1 MASTAPRRDWER
13 IQLSAGQPPPRHG
26 REPGTEFG
34 GLDVAGAGR
43 GARNA
48 ISRAISR
55 LRRSPG
61 ALRPASV
68 AIRSPPPAAAA
79 ISGEPQQPLLAQQ
92 AKIRQRVRVDL
103 LAPGEPAQ
111 TRCSGRHAGQC
122 APRCDPDTIPIRP
135 DTGQQPRG
143 ETRAARK
150 ALARFDRLL
159 PGAQVELPNQLPR
172 GTGAMAGGDRGFHV
186 GGSAKSTQKCLG
198 GAGRGPF
205 LSPVSGRFRG
215 DRNAA
220 AGFPSLP
227 CRPAIPTAGDGTLN
241 H

>member
-1 MASTAPRRDWER
+1 LQIHQPLPPQHCRQTRRQ
-13 IQLSAGQPPPRHG
+13 I
-26 REPGTEFG
+26 
-34 GLDVAGAGR
+34 
-43 GARNA
+43 
-48 ISRAISR
+48 I
-55 LRRSPG
+55 
-61 ALRPASV
+61 
-68 AIRSPPPAAAA
+68 
-79 ISGEPQQPLLAQQ
+79 QPLLVQH

-103 LAPGEPAQ
+103 PAPGEPAQ
-111 TRCSGRHAGQC
+111 TRFSGRHAGQC
-122 APRCDPDTIPIRP
+122 APRCDPDTVPIQP

-150 ALARFDRLL
+150 TFARFDRLL
-159 PGAQVELPNQLPR
+159 PGAQVQLPNQLPQ

-215 DRNAA
+215 ERNAA